1 MSTEK
6 YRSEQVQRTLRV
18 MLALAANEF
27 RGLLLKEV
35 AVAAECDAS
44 AALRALE
51 NLRIAGLADRSPH
64 DDKRWLLGPRL
75 VQVAFG
81 LRRSPAPRP
90 ERTQRASPTLHP
102 SSELRKSHGS

>member
-1 MSTEK
+1 M
-6 YRSEQVQRTLRV
+6 
-18 MLALAANEF
+18 
-27 RGLLLKEV
+27 

-75 VQVAFG
+75 VQVAFD
-81 LRRSPAPRP
+81 STKPRAAA
-90 ERTQRASPTLHP
+90 RTNSTSVANATPVSRTKEIPWPVKHPRESGTLT
-102 SSELRKSHGS
+102 

>member
-27 RGLLLKEV
+27 WGLLLKEV

-81 LRRSPAPRP
+81 FDEALRRGQDELN
-90 ERTQRASPTLHP
+90 ERRQRYTRLPN
-102 SSELRKSHGS
+102 

>member
-51 NLRIAGLADRSPH
+51 NLRTAGLADRSPH
-64 DDKRWLLGPRL
+64 DHHRWLLGPRL
-75 VQVAFG
+75 VQVAF
-81 LRRSPAPRP
+81 AFD
-90 ERTQRASPTLHP
+90 EA
-102 SSELRKSHGS
+102 LRKAQHELDERRQRYTRTPN

>member
-1 MSTEK
+1 M
-6 YRSEQVQRTLRV
+6 
-18 MLALAANEF
+18 
-27 RGLLLKEV
+27 

-75 VQVAFG
+75 VQVAFDSTKP
-81 LRRSPAPRP
+81 LRRGQDELN
-90 ERTQRASPTLHP
+90 ERRQRYTRLPN
-102 SSELRKSHGS
+102 